1 MVILYMAF
9 DRFELFKASFNF
21 IGTYNWAFWIDSKYS
36 LNFKTINL
44 IYDLNIIEKKYQA
57 GYTKFLFA
65 FFAHAQV
72 DLKTSSSPFE
82 FFILFKSISKNII
95 KQNKFCSKRQ
105 NNAIINKKR
114 ATNISLEI

>member
-1 MVILYMAF
+1 MIDLSCLKPLSTLWAPI
-9 DRFELFKASFNF
+9 
-21 IGTYNWAFWIDSKYS
+21 IGHFGSIQKYS
-36 LNFKTINL
+36 LNFKIINL

-105 NNAIINKKR
+105 NNTIINKKR